1 MKVIFAHDHKFIKQG
16 EKIYTTGTLNSNIW
30 KRYLKN
36 FEEILVLGRI
46 IEQETSKIKKIEES
60 NLERVKFY
68 NIPDLCTL
76 KGIFFEKKQ
85 ARKLIIEKIK
95 EVDVV
100 IVRLPSEIGNLVY
113 DIATEFNKKIIVEL
127 VACPWDALWN
137 IGTLKGKIYA
147 FISKYKTA
155 NRVLK
160 AQNVIYVTDKFLQKR
175 YPTIGR
181 NIGCSDVELIT
192 DIKKSKREY
201 LLNNEN
207 INIGLIGNINNKL
220 KGIDVAIKA
229 IAILKKKYHI
239 KLKILGNG
247 NKFRYKNLIEKLKV
261 EENIEFTG
269 TVPSGKPV
277 YEWLDKIDIYIQ
289 PSYQEGLPR
298 AVIEA
303 MYRECPIVV
312 FDTGGMSELIS
323 ESFVCKKKNA
333 IELSKKIEEFILNI
347 NTRETE
353 GKFNYKKSLE
363 YRKNKLEN
371 KRFLFFEQVKKEN

>member
-1 MKVIFAHDHKFIKQG
+1 MKAIFAHDHKFIKKE
-16 EKIYTTGTLNSNIW
+16 EKIYTSGTLNSNIW

-46 IEQETSKIKKIEES
+46 IEEETSKIKKIEES
-60 NLERVKFY
+60 SLEKVKFY
-68 NIPDLCTL
+68 NVPDLCTL
-76 KGIFFEKKQ
+76 KGMFFEKQK
-85 ARKLIIEKIK
+85 AKKIIIEKVK
-95 EVDVV
+95 EVEVV

-113 DIATEFNKKIIVEL
+113 DVATELNKKVIIEL

-155 NRVLK
+155 KRVLK

-175 YPTIGR
+175 YPTKGKS
-181 NIGCSDVELIT
+181 IGCSDVELIR
-192 DIKKSKREY
+192 DIKESKRNY
-201 LLNNEN
+201 SLNNRTL
-207 INIGLIGNINNKL
+207 NIGLIGNINNKL
-220 KGIDVAIKA
+220 KGIDAAIKA
-229 IAILKKKYHI
+229 VSILKKKYDI

-247 NKFRYKNLIEKLKV
+247 DKFRYKNLINKL
-261 EENIEFTG
+261 NIEKNVEFMG
-269 TVPSGKPV
+269 TLPSGKPV

-323 ESFVCKKKNA
+323 SNFVCKKKNA
-333 IELSKKIEEFILNI
+333 IELSKKIEELILNTDI
-347 NTRETE
+347 REIE
-353 GKFNYKKSLE
+353 GKNNYKKSLE
-363 YRKNKLEN
+363 YRKDKLEN
-371 KRFLFFEQVKKEN
+371 KRFSFLEQVKKEN